1 MKMYYVEGEVHKQL
15 ASGGYRVKAKILDD
29 NIAMYINGMI
39 VFAPSDKHPD
49 WTVYTPR
56 AGNARIVE
64 FAKSSPLWQEIQEAC
79 IDAVKLEDTYK
90 PKDELPDTTALDNLS
105 GDEFQ
110 AQFSKEL
117 DKVIPF

>member
-64 FAKSSPLWQEIQEAC
+64 FAKNSPLWQEIQEAC
-79 IDAVKLEDTYK
+79 IDAVKLEDTYQ
-90 PKDELPDTTALDNLS
+90 PRDEVPGVEALDNLS
-105 GDEFQ
+105 GEKFQ
-110 AQFSKEL
+110 EQFKKQL
-117 DKVIPF
+117 DALPF